1 MIRRSFVFAAAAAVL
16 VALAIPAAIAFGG
29 DSSNHRGDAPVFAA
43 TALGGGF
50 TYQGRLTDGGEPA
63 NGTYDL
69 RFFLYDA
76 AAGGAQVGPE
86 VLKED
91 VVVTEGVF
99 TVQLDFGA
107 GIFKGDAL
115 WLEIAVKPG
124 TGGAFTVLNPRQPI
138 TAVPYSLHAMTA
150 GGFALPFSQVGSNE
164 SPNSLLKIE
173 QMGTGIGL
181 QVLRS
186 NVAATIGPAI
196 LGTNAGAGAGVQGTS
211 NAVDGP
217 GVVGL
222 ATAAGGQGG
231 LFKGETAIQLDGA
244 IKVSGTAPAAF
255 VQVVAAPNLCL
266 SGTGTIIDNA
276 NANDDPNAIIIATVN
291 NGSAGGLTVGDATV
305 VLAYDDGTLGCATGR
320 WVIMTESA
328 GPNTLS
334 AGDRINVLVVNQ

>member
-43 TALGGGF
+43 TALGSGF

-196 LGTNAGAGAGVQGTS
+196 LGTNAGAGAGVQG
-211 NAVDGP
+211 
-217 GVVGL
+217 
-222 ATAAGGQGG
+222 G

-244 IKVSGTAPAAF
+244 VKVSGTAPAAF

-334 AGDRINVLVVNQ
+334 AGDRINVLVINQ